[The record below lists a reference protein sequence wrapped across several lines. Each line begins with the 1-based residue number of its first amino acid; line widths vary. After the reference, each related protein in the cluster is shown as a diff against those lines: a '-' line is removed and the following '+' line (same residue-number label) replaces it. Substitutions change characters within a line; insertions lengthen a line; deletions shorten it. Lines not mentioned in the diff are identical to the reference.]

1 MALRWACR
9 QLGRR
14 REAVLV
20 VAARCVSVR
29 SLVGGA
35 SESFANSQ
43 PSVRWCTGGWSN
55 FLGKVR
61 SSEVGGGEV
70 EQERGRRWV
79 KTRGALVPSR
89 CGGVARIGG
98 GSIISG
104 GDRRWQAPVVGVD
117 NYEGEM

>member
-61 SSEVGGGEV
+61 SSEVGGGGGGTRTRAEMGEDAWCAGTVEV
-70 EQERGRRWV
+70 WWCSENWGGKYYIGWRQ
-79 KTRGALVPSR
+79 KMAGA
-89 CGGVARIGG
+89 GG
-98 GSIISG
+98 GSG
-104 GDRRWQAPVVGVD
+104 
-117 NYEGEM
+117 